1 MNDPTSVAI
10 PLEEFDLSLLPENA
24 RDSGTAAFRDAVVE
38 FFRRE
43 LQPTAHSLQVAID
56 SQLIRIA
63 WHGKDPV
70 DPLALAVARLKTGDY
85 PRGVQ
90 LLRVALR
97 LGRDEAKVRFNLG
110 MALSDLGE
118 LDEALDH
125 LRKAAEAEPRQADIL
140 VALALAVYR
149 KGDPQLAVPILERAL
164 ELDPENPY
172 AMRNLAGCLLRL
184 GAEAG
189 PAVELARKATALLP
203 NDQQSWLALGHALDA
218 SGNPVDAEKAY
229 RRVIEINPHNEIADV
244 AKRGLSQIAQQTMRG
259 KVGGGVRPDGV
270 MYCLAALEKCASMS
284 PKDVRNVAFEIA
296 TVGMKGIN
304 PNDAT
309 RKYSLRTLPGEF
321 SGLQLLCYMYVTWKQ
336 VKPEADIGFD
346 LSREYEEAAGLL
358 RTKGE

>member
-1 MNDPTSVAI
+1 MNDPASVEI
-10 PLEEFDLSLLPENA
+10 PLEEFDLSLLPEDS
-24 RDSGTAAFRDAVVE
+24 RDRATAAFRDAVVA

-43 LQPTAHSLQVAID
+43 LQPTASSHQVAID
-56 SQLIRIA
+56 SHLIRIA
-63 WHGKDPV
+63 WHGKEAV

-125 LRKAAEAEPRQADIL
+125 LRKATEAEPRQADIL

-149 KGDPQLAVPILERAL
+149 KGDPRQAVPILERAL
-164 ELDPENPY
+164 VLDPENPY
-172 AMRNLAGCLLRL
+172 ALRNLAGCLLRL
-184 GAEAG
+184 GADAA
-189 PAVELARKATALLP
+189 PIVELAQKATALLP
-203 NDQQSWLALGHALDA
+203 NDQQSWLALGHALEANGNTKDA
-218 SGNPVDAEKAY
+218 DHAY
-229 RRVIEINPHNEIADV
+229 RRVIDINPRNDIAEV
-244 AKRGLSQIAQQTMRG
+244 AKRGLSQLAQQTMRG

-270 MYCLAALEKCASMS
+270 MYCLAALEKCAALS
-284 PKDVRNVAFEIA
+284 PKEVRNVAFEIA
-296 TVGMKGIN
+296 TVGLKGIN
-304 PNDAT
+304 PNDTA
-309 RKYSLRTLPGEF
+309 RKYTLRTLPGEF

-346 LSREYEEAAGLL
+346 LSREYEEAVGLF
-358 RTKGE
+358 RRKGE